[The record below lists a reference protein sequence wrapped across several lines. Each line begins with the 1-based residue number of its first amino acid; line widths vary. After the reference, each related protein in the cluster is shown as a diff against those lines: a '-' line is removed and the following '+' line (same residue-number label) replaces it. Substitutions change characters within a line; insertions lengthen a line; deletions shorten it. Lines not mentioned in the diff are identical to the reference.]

1 MPWFPNP
8 NGGAPIQAATNP
20 NPAGG
25 SYGYYSDPGYSGPA
39 PSVGGASSSGGASGA
54 SSGSVTP
61 ASSPQLAAGIQGLL
75 SAAASG
81 NKAAIDEAIREFNK
95 TFGLDQ
101 DKFNDDIRRFNE
113 NLAIS
118 QAGLTGQYQGQ
129 QTQQAQRQAA
139 DIGAQTA
146 GLTGYYSPYQP
157 GSFISDPAS
166 GAVYSIG
173 PNGQVAYIGD
183 PRAIPAG
190 ARVQAVPGLGG
201 PVQTATGF
209 VPAGLPGGVL
219 GQQTMAREQQ
229 TYAQQMGMI
238 AQAASL
244 QANPF
249 RQQQAIGQMG
259 NLLGGQGVAG
269 FSAPNTVQGVGTAG
283 GNNQG
288 GLGYLSQMIQDI
300 RDPTPNQT
308 SMNDVL
314 NGIPTPNKLNS
325 NEFLRA
331 APSTQSMVLQGMQEK
346 YGIDP
351 NDALAQIKNTLPQFQ
366 APTTVGAVKR

>member
-1 MPWFPNP
+1 MAVDQARLQTDQSYRADLRNQGYFVGSE
-8 NGGAPIQAATNP
+8 NGQVYAQAGG
-20 NPAGG
+20 NPATGQ
-25 SYGYYSDPGYSGPA
+25 A
-39 PSVGGASSSGGASGA
+39 SSGGAAVGTTNTTASG
-54 SSGSVTP
+54 G
-61 ASSPQLAAGIQGLL
+61 QLAAGIQGLL
-75 SAAASG
+75 GAAASG
-81 NKAAIDEAIREFNK
+81 NKDAINEAIREFNQ

-101 DKFNDDIRRFNE
+101 KKFDDDIRRFNE

-118 QAGLTGQYQGQ
+118 QAGLTGTYQGQ
-129 QTQQAQRQAA
+129 PTQAGQLQQAN
-139 DIGAQTA
+139 
-146 GLTGYYSPYQP
+146 LTGYYNPYATGSYVRDSTNGAIYAVGP
-157 GSFISDPAS
+157 G
-166 GAVYSIG
+166 
-173 PNGQVAYIGD
+173 GQMTHIGD
-183 PRAIPAG
+183 PAQIPAG
-190 ARVQAVPGLGG
+190 APMQNAPGLTAALAGG
-201 PVQTATGF
+201 QGMLTQA
-209 VPAGLPGGVL
+209 A
-219 GQQTMAREQQ
+219 QQQQ
-229 TYAQQMGMI
+229 YTQQMGMI

-259 NLLGGQGVAG
+259 RLLGGQGVAG

-283 GNNQG
+283 GNTQG